1 MAEWTIYDKNGE
13 ERTVAQG
20 VNTVSAKHYVQ
31 PDLEYSGTWMGD
43 CFVTLNLRSAYPI
56 NFQIGDYVVY
66 RGEKFVMNYDPS
78 VVKKARRGT
87 YGEGFTYDNVKFNA
101 LSYELTDMR
110 MLDYVLYDNS
120 VHYSSLPK
128 FSFFCSDVDDLA
140 DRLQVNANRYCD
152 DNNITG
158 SDRWIF
164 ITPSA
169 LRTQQRA
176 EASHFPTADADTI
189 YNFYFPTLSGD
200 YERVN
205 QNVSIDNM
213 TVWNACKY
221 IKDTF
226 GLNFIVRGRYVVIG
240 AEGIPTEHFFRYGKG
255 NGLYEIERHAD
266 EDQAVITK
274 LYAYGSDKN
283 LPTRYYAN
291 LNVTCGGTVTTV
303 VKGSLTYN
311 KLDIPYSASFFKTK
325 TEVNDVEC
333 YAVRLTYNGH
343 TYDAYV
349 GSADVL
355 EGVEPNTTNCSIVFT
370 DGQNIPFGATNTVTF
385 VGGINK
391 DAWPVDHR
399 TQPSGYALP
408 DNMAVGN
415 LMLPGFPTNSLKAW
429 VLSNGGV
436 QNSDGTVTWRGHT
449 AYFSEDQYQ
458 PYILSRNADVLGIR
472 ESTKFFDGSDGD
484 DEIYPTIEGI
494 TDADTIWSAET
505 IADNGIFGEGAEVP
519 NFTITLPDFG
529 SGFDLKELLQSDT
542 AIEMKNGYCGGRKFT
557 VKSVKKEDGRWVCTC
572 EREHDTALD
581 LWFPY
586 SYGMSIGNASAFAEE
601 PYQVKA
607 GDKYVLTGI
616 EMTDTYVEA
625 NAAVLLEAALA
636 FLDKNDYVRYTYV
649 PKIDELFMARQH
661 DGWSRGETSTYG
673 QRSYY
678 LTLKEG
684 DTLLFEDND
693 LLINGAVYIDTL
705 RIKEYG
711 NGQIPTYEVTLRNDK
726 QVGTVERM
734 QEQINILNNTVVN
747 GTGGGGGG
755 VNVSLVRQLIQ
766 TYGAQS
772 FLSKLVDDIAN
783 GLITFLK
790 GARFGRF
797 VTGQLAG
804 TGAQIDSR
812 GKIEAQAL
820 TLREYLEVPE
830 LRFNRAEIIA
840 GNTTQT
846 PCGGI
851 IDTVTVIT
859 EGDAETA
866 GTGSA
871 TLKLEDGEIGK
882 IAVGDL
888 CMGYWHDMSGG
899 NSETDSDDRHG
910 RMAFSGFKTVYF
922 RITSIPDN
930 DPSGK
935 SNLDKHYFVYTLRP
949 QGDDSAFAGGNGIHP
964 FPMMHFAGRGNSDN
978 EKPERQGFT
987 IHTPN
992 YTARLSGVNTWEFT
1006 NTNYTYVN
1014 GDLSGFGG
1022 LIGRPELSG
1031 FGTIDMNLYMK
1042 GHIIQVDN
1050 TPDELSVSQS
1060 MMGLLNKFD
1069 TQIVTFKV
1077 MDGYRQ
1083 DHTSLYNYRVSR
1095 SSGNPTADAMWT
1107 SSHGNVGSS
1116 WTMSYADLGDADL
1129 CEFTVEATA
1138 TDMQMLSAT
1147 FLARKNNNLRYF
1159 LTLNTDLIHIDMNGE
1174 VIGNGNEPTMTT
1186 GNDEGGESYLQLNGN
1201 YLTTGNSD
1209 NVYKIIARAWRVGA
1223 SNTVIAESID
1233 GLTIRAT
1240 KYTGS
1245 VSESGGTSDSGRL
1258 DLDVDFSCDK
1268 YIIELIDKNAVGV
1281 VYDVKTVL
1289 IVRDGSASVVADF
1302 DDEMG
1307 AGAATSDGTMLAGI
1321 PYTSVAHL
1329 YRGSAVQDL
1338 TNVELVNVNGVE
1350 ITNPMPS
1357 GWGYEETTEE
1367 GVTTKLF
1374 TYQENGVKIMQL
1386 SLAYSVGGQDA
1397 TFTLIS
1403 LHKTA
1408 RDNNRFGV
1416 RLTAGSEANT
1426 AYFYFNKFKAGSDG
1440 HVTLYQL
1447 APDTTAIKI
1456 NKNGQYSTSTVTVGV
1471 LKIDVD
1477 ETGQTETS
1485 LSYSDFGALGLSVY
1499 HKVDGQPSGWSDYE
1513 GSINVG
1519 RATTNVELKLEQ
1531 TKDGGTIE
1539 WDTET
1544 IPVVR
1549 DGLDS
1554 SYIMKFSNVYIQG
1567 DIDPDDERWH
1577 DGFQDGDR
1585 WAIMSSNGGDSWN
1598 GPYPIIGEE
1607 GKPGDYTEFSFGISS
1622 YSITANATTS
1632 PSDIGGNDN
1641 PWHDGVIN
1649 VTTDKPYL
1657 WMRTGKFVW
1666 NAALQRHTQ
1675 QGDYTYARVKGLD
1688 APDRYELEVSDTTFQ
1703 IGQDDTTTPSE
1714 IYVSGVVVKA
1724 DGTRTYLVNNDW
1736 RNTQTAKNPV
1746 TTTITVTLSDDTTNS
1761 YTYTQIPTDA
1771 LDSGRVKI
1779 NALLSTEN
1787 IDITDVKSIS
1797 MKCDFKKNNTTVG
1810 SVTTTFNVVRNGRDG
1825 AIVVQAD
1832 LDDEMISIPVKSDGS
1847 GAVWPNCGW
1856 TTRARLYRGT
1866 EMVSID
1872 EAYTDTPYDGIQ
1884 GITFNI
1890 SNSHASGP
1898 CVIVTISGFTSND
1911 TQNRKVPIHL
1921 VSYTYGTASCTAYVN
1936 KIPAGV
1942 GGDGKDAVLYQLA
1955 LSSNA
1960 IHTDANGNIT
1970 SSTIITGQVFK
1981 YKGED
1986 QPTKVTDGSVWV
1998 IVKGSDG
2005 ADKLSRAVT
2014 GDISISLGTKCTL
2027 SNFTVSIYPL
2037 KNGSADTTV
2046 LLDQET
2052 IPVLK
2057 DGAKGDV
2064 GDSIALEYSPNGTSN
2079 WNSTFRAGTDLYA
2092 REYKLDA
2099 NGNRISGSEGAA
2111 FRIVG
2116 EQGIQGPDG
2125 KPGDYTDY
2133 SFGRSAQ
2140 STTTDSST
2148 APVIDGSW
2156 SDGVPVPSTAYPYIW
2171 MRKRLMTWDATRS
2184 QYVEVANTA
2193 RYIRVTGE
2201 KGDKGEDG
2209 KDAAAYEFVRFSDDA
2224 ALVDGVW
2231 TGTFTAADATQV
2243 TSKETVQGDTKNL
2256 IPYSEFEAWNNNDN
2270 VPLGWMR
2277 NKDSSLVIS
2286 KIVDEDGVAWAHYEI
2301 SDGTSGVA
2309 GLSQNPNDTGN
2320 KVAEGNY
2327 VPIARNQTYTFTV
2340 RYKGT
2345 GQVYLGVQYYRYNSG
2360 SSPSWTFLEGAN
2372 QQWSPFLT
2380 EYADGKEHQL
2390 TMTFQCTL
2398 SGVTH
2403 ARLFLAR
2410 FSGNTD
2416 GGKYNFAQPMVLKGD
2431 QSSALPS
2438 YLPTPSED
2446 LLGTTKGLWKGTLHW
2461 SHPYASSDF
2470 AQYEWTKVRDAEPRM
2485 TNWEDVTAIQ
2495 QPNYNSGDTAYER
2508 DHFLCGSYGERYYDM
2523 AYDGTDYWMCKKSYA
2538 YDFYVEVEND
2548 GVTERR
2554 YVTPSNTELWT
2565 IYWERAS
2572 QFNFLMAKTLF
2583 ASRAYINQL
2592 GVDNLHTT
2600 STGAA
2605 TIDIQ
2610 KGVINIVGKTT
2621 RMYIGI
2627 DEYDEIVLQ
2636 YYRNGEMLVDLGL
2649 DGIRQRTQSIEDS
2662 WMEIP
2667 MVFMFATENEPIS
2680 NTWKA
2685 HTPPPTVYYKFA
2697 EGYVTQEGVSGRIY
2711 SIGRD
2716 NGSDKTVPSEYDG
2729 CVFTT
2734 NGQSG
2739 HVPTGSLI
2747 NGWFRD
2753 FAVEGT
2759 ATESI
2764 EIIGHDALG
2773 ENIYTIDADFYD
2785 NGEIKRSI
2793 SLYFKIGT
2801 WNGQTD
2807 RMILCDLS
2815 GNSLDASRYPY
2826 IFSYYD
2832 EISNL

>member
-20 VNTVSAKHYVQ
+20 VSTVSAKHYVQ

-189 YNFYFPTLSGD
+189 YNFYFPTLPGD
-200 YERVN
+200 YEKVN

-303 VKGSLTYN
+303 AKGGLTYN

-333 YAVRLTYNGH
+333 YAVRLTYNGT

-355 EGVEPNTTNCSIVFT
+355 EGVEPDTTNCSIVFT

-399 TQPSGYALP
+399 TQQSGYALP
-408 DNMAVGN
+408 NNMAVGN

-484 DEIYPTIEGI
+484 DEIYPTIEGM
-494 TDADTIWSAET
+494 TGADSIVSAET

-542 AIEMKNGYCGGRKFT
+542 AIEMKNGFCGGRKFT
-557 VKSVKKEDGRWVCTC
+557 VKSVTRNADRTWACKC

-586 SYGMSIGNASAFAEE
+586 SYGMSIGNASAIADE
-601 PYQVKA
+601 PYQVQA

-747 GTGGGGGG
+747 GTGGGGG

-888 CMGYWHDMSGG
+888 CMGYWHDMSGD

-922 RITSIPDN
+922 RITSIPDY

-935 SNLDKHYFVYTLRP
+935 SNLDKHYFEYTLRP

-1006 NTNYTYVN
+1006 NANYTYVN
-1014 GDLSGFGG
+1014 GDLNGFGG
-1022 LIGRPELSG
+1022 LIGNPVLSG

-1095 SSGNPTADAMWT
+1095 SSGNPTADAMWA

-1138 TDMQMLSAT
+1138 TDMPMLSAT

-1159 LTLNTDLIHIDMNGE
+1159 LTLNTDLIHIDMNGD
-1174 VIGNGNEPTMTT
+1174 VIGNGDEPTMTT
-1186 GNDEGGESYLQLNGN
+1186 GNDDGGESYLQLNGN

-1374 TYQENGVKIMQL
+1374 TYQENGVVIMQL
-1386 SLAYSVGGQDA
+1386 SLAYAVGGQDA
-1397 TFTLIS
+1397 TLKLIS
-1403 LHKTA
+1403 LHKNA

-1440 HVTLYQL
+1440 HVTLFQL

-1485 LSYSDFGALGLSVY
+1485 LSYYDFGALGLSVY

-1513 GSINVG
+1513 GSISVG
-1519 RATTNVELKLEQ
+1519 SATTSVELKLEQ
-1531 TKDGGTIE
+1531 TKDGETIE

-1544 IPVVR
+1544 IPVVK

-1554 SYIMKFSNVYIQG
+1554 SYIMKFAESNYEPTAENIRDYYYDNFAEG
-1567 DIDPDDERWH
+1567 RN
-1577 DGFQDGDR
+1577 
-1585 WAIMSSNGGDSWN
+1585 WAIMSSDGGEHWN

-1607 GKPGDYTEFSFGISS
+1607 GAPGGYTEFSFGISNV
-1622 YSITANATTS
+1622 SITNSATTP
-1632 PSDIGGNDN
+1632 PSDIGVND
-1641 PWHDGVIN
+1641 WHDGIIS
-1649 VTTDKPYL
+1649 VTESKPYL
-1657 WMRTGKFVW
+1657 WMRQGTFTWNGSTFVIDS
-1666 NAALQRHTQ
+1666 N
-1675 QGDYTYARVKGLD
+1675 GYTYARVKGLD

-1703 IGQDDTTTPSE
+1703 IGQDDTTYTPSE
-1714 IYVSGVVVKA
+1714 IYVRGVVVKA

-1746 TTTITVTLSDDTTNS
+1746 TTTITVTLSDDTTAS
-1761 YTYTQIPTDA
+1761 YTYNDDELIPTSA
-1771 LDSGRVKI
+1771 LNSGRVKI

-1787 IDITDVKSIS
+1787 IDIADVKSIS

-1810 SVTTTFNVVRNGRDG
+1810 SVATTFNVVRNGRDG

-1847 GAVWPNCGW
+1847 AESFTW
-1856 TTRARLYRGT
+1856 TTYARLYKGT
-1866 EMVSID
+1866 EPLPLRSAEASDYVGKVEGVS
-1872 EAYTDTPYDGIQ
+1872 TR
-1884 GITFNI
+1884 
-1890 SNSHASGP
+1890 
-1898 CVIVTISGFTSND
+1898 CISGND
-1911 TQNRKVPIHL
+1911 PRAQITITNFDNKNTDNIKIPITL
-1921 VSYTYGTASCTAYVN
+1921 TATTGEIGTCIAYIN
-1936 KIPAGV
+1936 KIPSGE
-1942 GGDGKDAVLYQLA
+1942 GSDAVYYNLV
-1955 LSSNA
+1955 LSENA
-1960 IHTDANGNIT
+1960 VHTTAQNAVT
-1970 SSTIITGQVFK
+1970 SSQTITINAYKHVGDETPVLASDNTIIQV
-1981 YKGED
+1981 Y
-1986 QPTKVTDGSVWV
+1986 GSNNAQTH
-1998 IVKGSDG
+1998 IGSSTSG
-2005 ADKLSRAVT
+2005 AYTLNVASPN
-2014 GDISISLGTKCTL
+2014 TL
-2027 SNFTVSIYPL
+2027 SNYKVYLNLYDP
-2037 KNGSADTTV
+2037 NGGTIGL

-2052 IPVLK
+2052 IPVLR
-2057 DGAKGDV
+2057 DGEKGDD

-2099 NGNRISGSEGAA
+2099 NGNRITGSEGAA

-2140 STTTDSST
+2140 STTADSST
-2148 APVIDGSW
+2148 APEIDGSW
-2156 SDGVPVPSTAYPYIW
+2156 NDGVPVPSTAYPYIW
-2171 MRKRLMTWDATRS
+2171 MRKRLMTWNATRS

-2224 ALVDGVW
+2224 TLVDGVW
-2231 TGTFTAADATQV
+2231 TGTFTAAVASKV
-2243 TSKETVQGDTKNL
+2243 TEKETAQGDTKNL
-2256 IPYSEFEAWNNNDN
+2256 ILYSEFGLWDYVNGKPVGWSKNNG
-2270 VPLGWMR
+2270 VETFSRG
-2277 NKDSSLVIS
+2277 
-2286 KIVDEDGVAWAHYEI
+2286 EDGWVSFDTPGGQHFNGLALSVEPDENGPKYLVPYTYDSNRTRTI
-2301 SDGTSGVA
+2301 SVKYYGS
-2309 GLSQNPNDTGN
+2309 
-2320 KVAEGNY
+2320 
-2327 VPIARNQTYTFTV
+2327 
-2340 RYKGT
+2340 
-2345 GQVYLGVQYYRYNSG
+2345 GQVMIGVHYLRWDGSNKTLTQTANYQEWQYYG
-2360 SSPSWTFLEGAN
+2360 EEIT
-2372 QQWSPFLT
+2372 
-2380 EYADGKEHQL
+2380 DGKEHLL
-2390 TMTFQCTL
+2390 TFTFDIREPNA
-2398 SGVTH
+2398 TH
-2403 ARLFLAR
+2403 LRLFFVHR
-2410 FSGNTD
+2410 TRTGEETKTYSYHFS
-2416 GGKYNFAQPMVLKGD
+2416 QPKIEVG
-2431 QSSALPS
+2431 STATAYLPS
-2438 YLPTPSED
+2438 PRED
-2446 LLGTTKGLWKGTLHW
+2446 LLGTTQGLWKGTLRW

-2470 AQYEWTKVRDAEPRM
+2470 SLYEWTKVRDAEPRM
-2485 TNWEDVTAIQ
+2485 GTWGEGNCTHVVRTDLPEEDK
-2495 QPNYNSGDTAYER
+2495 YFY
-2508 DHFLCGSYGERYYDM
+2508 CGAYGEPYYDI
-2523 AYDGTDYWMCKKSYA
+2523 AYYKENDVYWMCKKTYRR
-2538 YDFYVEVEND
+2538 DLKINVVEDGETVQKSITPADEN
-2548 GVTERR
+2548 
-2554 YVTPSNTELWT
+2554 LWT
-2565 IYWERAS
+2565 MYWERAS
-2572 QFNFLMAKTLF
+2572 QFNFLMAKTLYAIDAF
-2583 ASRAYINQL
+2583 IENLVVSKLATLSSDGSAYLTIENGMIVIESL
-2592 GVDNLHTT
+2592 GDGDKT
-2600 STGAA
+2600 SIKFGVNGANEA
-2605 TIDIQ
+2605 
-2610 KGVINIVGKTT
+2610 
-2621 RMYIGI
+2621 
-2627 DEYDEIVLQ
+2627 VLQ
-2636 YYRNGEMLVDLGL
+2636 YFQNGVMLYDLGPNGITDNIEQVDDSYTAYVYISMGSSLDNVSQIKLNTTGIAHATYYQFSEGYKRNGNVIEYNVSKNSTPSQYDGKVFTGKGYTSSTIPDGWYRKAHDNDSDYFMVMTTTGNNVYYCQMFYYEGGKLMITRDYCFTKSNGY
-2649 DGIRQRTQSIEDS
+2649 GIR
-2662 WMEIP
+2662 
-2667 MVFMFATENEPIS
+2667 
-2680 NTWKA
+2680 
-2685 HTPPPTVYYKFA
+2685 
-2697 EGYVTQEGVSGRIY
+2697 
-2711 SIGRD
+2711 
-2716 NGSDKTVPSEYDG
+2716 
-2729 CVFTT
+2729 C
-2734 NGQSG
+2734 
-2739 HVPTGSLI
+2739 
-2747 NGWFRD
+2747 
-2753 FAVEGT
+2753 
-2759 ATESI
+2759 
-2764 EIIGHDALG
+2764 
-2773 ENIYTIDADFYD
+2773 
-2785 NGEIKRSI
+2785 
-2793 SLYFKIGT
+2793 
-2801 WNGQTD
+2801 D
-2807 RMILCDLS
+2807 RS
-2815 GNSLDASRYPY
+2815 GNP
-2826 IFSYYD
+2826 I
-2832 EISNL
+2832 

>member
-1 MAEWTIYDKNGE
+1 MAEWTIYDKNGD

-152 DNNITG
+152 DNNITE

-164 ITPSA
+164 ITPNWE
-169 LRTQQRA
+169 RTRQRA
-176 EASHFPTADADTI
+176 VASNFPTGSATSDSQTADSI
-189 YNFYFPTLSGD
+189 YGYYFPTLSGD
-200 YERVN
+200 YEKVN

-240 AEGIPTEHFFRYGKG
+240 AEGLPTEHFFRYGKG

-303 VKGSLTYN
+303 AKGGLTYN

-333 YAVRLTYNGH
+333 YAVRLTYNGN

-484 DEIYPTIEGI
+484 DEIYPTIEGV
-494 TDADTIWSAET
+494 TDADTIVSAET

-519 NFTITLPDFG
+519 NFTITLPDLG

-586 SYGMSIGNASAFAEE
+586 SYGMSIGNASAFADE
-601 PYQVKA
+601 PYQVNA

-693 LLINGAVYIDTL
+693 LLISGAVYIDTL

-711 NGQIPTYEVTLRNDK
+711 NGLIPTYEVTLRNDK

-734 QEQINILNNTVVN
+734 QEQINILNNTVAN
-747 GTGGGGGG
+747 GTGGSGG

-804 TGAQIDSR
+804 TGAQIDAQ
-812 GKIEAQAL
+812 GKMEAQAL

-851 IDTVTVIT
+851 IDTVTPSATVT
-859 EGDAETA
+859 GE
-866 GTGSA
+866 GSA
-871 TLKLEDGEIGK
+871 TLKLEEGEIGK

-899 NSETDSDDRHG
+899 NASTDSDDKQG

-922 RITSIPDN
+922 RITNIPRTYITDDGVSHDN
-930 DPSGK
+930 SG
-935 SNLDKHYFVYTLRP
+935 KHYFEYVLRP
-949 QGDDSAFAGGNGIHP
+949 ECSAEDQAILDSDDPALESQKKSILANFGGNGIHP
-964 FPMMHFAGRGNSDN
+964 FPMMHFAGRGNSSD
-978 EKPERQGFT
+978 PTRQGFT
-987 IHTPN
+987 IHTPT
-992 YTARLSGVNTWEFT
+992 YTARLSGVSTWLFDT
-1006 NTNYTYVN
+1006 SNYTYVN
-1014 GDLSGFGG
+1014 GDLNGFGT
-1022 LIGRPELSG
+1022 LIDRPSLTG
-1031 FGTIDMNLYMK
+1031 YGTIDMNLYMK
-1042 GHIIQVDN
+1042 GTIVQVDN
-1050 TPDELSVSQS
+1050 TPDYITVSQS
-1060 MMGLLNKFD
+1060 LMGMLNRLES
-1069 TQIVTFKV
+1069 QQVTFTV

-1083 DHTSLYNYRVSR
+1083 VHTSGYDFAVMRD
-1095 SSGNPTADAMWT
+1095 SGDVTADEEWDAQHT
-1107 SSHGNVGSS
+1107 TVSNP
-1116 WTMSYADLGDADL
+1116 WTMSYSDLAADR
-1129 CEFTVEATA
+1129 CVFTVIARNK
-1138 TDMQMLSAT
+1138 TDHSMLQEQ
-1147 FLARKNNNLRYF
+1147 FVARKNHNLRYY
-1159 LTLNTDLIHIDMNGE
+1159 LTLNTDLIHVDMNGDLADYGTE
-1174 VIGNGNEPTMTT
+1174 LEMTR
-1186 GNDEGGESYLQLNGN
+1186 GDYEEDENNN
-1201 YLTTGNSD
+1201 YLTLTDLYLTTNQNS
-1209 NVYKIIARAWRVGA
+1209 NGHIIARAWRQGGSTTSRA
-1223 SNTVIAESID
+1223 DSTD
-1233 GLTIRAT
+1233 GLLIRT
-1240 KYTGS
+1240 TVYTGTYI
-1245 VSESGGTSDSGRL
+1245 ETGATSTTGIIDITA
-1258 DLDVDFSCDK
+1258 DLSCDK
-1268 YIIELIDKNAVGV
+1268 YILELVDASQPEL
-1281 VYDVKTVL
+1281 VYDTKTVV
-1289 IVRDGSASVVADF
+1289 IVRDGSASVIADF

-1307 AGAATSDGTMLAGI
+1307 AGAAASDGTMLAGI
-1321 PYTSVAHL
+1321 PYESVAHL
-1329 YRGSAVQDL
+1329 YRGSSIETL
-1338 TNVELVNVNGVE
+1338 TNAEMVDANGVTIQTGGAE
-1350 ITNPMPS
+1350 TQTYVWTVATSSTTDP
-1357 GWGYEETTEE
+1357 TTEV
-1367 GVTTKLF
+1367 VTTTK
-1374 TYQENGVKIMQL
+1374 TYTCTRTADSAVLIVVSLVYSSGSTDCRLTL
-1386 SLAYSVGGQDA
+1386 S
-1397 TFTLIS
+1397 T
-1403 LHKTA
+1403 LHKDA
-1408 RDNNRFGV
+1408 PDNNKFGI
-1416 RLTAGSEANT
+1416 RLTSGSEANV
-1426 AYFYFNKFKAGSDG
+1426 AYFYFNKYKAGSDG

-1477 ETGQTETS
+1477 ETGQTETN
-1485 LSYSDFGALGLSVY
+1485 LAYADYNAAGLSVKY
-1499 HKVDGQPSGWSDYE
+1499 KVDGAASWSNYTQPF
-1513 GSINVG
+1513 NVG
-1519 RATTNVELKLEQ
+1519 TATQKVELQL
-1531 TKDGGTIE
+1531 TGNNNIL

-1544 IPVVR
+1544 IPVIR
-1549 DGLDS
+1549 DGQDS
-1554 SYIMKFSNVYIQG
+1554 NYVMKFASVKIEDN
-1567 DIDPDDERWH
+1567 PDDERWH
-1577 DGFQDGDR
+1577 SDFRNGDT
-1585 WAIMSSNGGDSWN
+1585 WAIMSSDGGEHWN
-1598 GPYPIIGEE
+1598 GPYPIVGEE

-1622 YSITANATTS
+1622 YSITANATES
-1632 PSDIGGNDN
+1632 PSDIGGNNN

-1666 NAALQRHTQ
+1666 NASLNNGAGGHELD
-1675 QGDYTYARVKGLD
+1675 GDYTYARVKGVD
-1688 APDRYELEVSDTTFQ
+1688 APDRYELEVSDKAWQIAQDGTTV
-1703 IGQDDTTTPSE
+1703 TPTE
-1714 IYVSGVVVKA
+1714 IYIKAARVKA
-1724 DGTRTYLVNNDW
+1724 DGTRTYLTKAEW
-1736 RNTQTAKNPV
+1736 PYGSNTNMVV
-1746 TTTITVTLSDDTTNS
+1746 TLTVTLYNGTVETSVFDGSTSEKRFIDAEFSDNALMLKTVLTNKGNS
-1761 YTYTQIPTDA
+1761 YI
-1771 LDSGRVKI
+1771 
-1779 NALLSTEN
+1779 
-1787 IDITDVKSIS
+1787 ITNLKSVAV
-1797 MKCDFKKNNTTVG
+1797 KCDFKKDG
-1810 SVTTTFNVVRNGRDG
+1810 SVLSSVTETFSVLRSGRDG
-1825 AIVVQAD
+1825 AIAVIAD
-1832 LDDEMISIPVKSDGS
+1832 LDDEMISIPVQSDGS
-1847 GAVWPNCGW
+1847 GAVWPNGGW

-1872 EAYTDTPYDGIQ
+1872 NAYTDTPYDGIQ

-1898 CVIVTISGFTSND
+1898 CVIVTISGFTSDD

-1921 VSYTYGTASCTAYVN
+1921 VSNTYGTASCTAYVN

-1998 IVKGSDG
+1998 IIKGSDG

-2027 SNFTVSIYPL
+2027 SYFTVSIYPL

-2148 APVIDGSW
+2148 APEIDGSW

-2184 QYVEVANTA
+2184 QYVEVANTT

-2209 KDAAAYEFVRFSDDA
+2209 KDAAAYDFIRFSENA
-2224 ALVDGVW
+2224 TLVDGVW
-2231 TGTFTAADATQV
+2231 TGTFTDADASQV
-2243 TSKETVQGDTKNL
+2243 SAAETAQGDNRNL
-2256 IPYSEFEAWNNNDN
+2256 LDVTTFSPTNNDGYN
-2270 VPLGWMR
+2270 TPYGWKNNRTVASDMVTVSYTR
-2277 NKDSSLVIS
+2277 DANKHYWATWQSVGGNHYRGLAIDTGHYAAISYNTDYTFSIQFKGRGQVLIGIDYFRYYQGSDTYSLLSTKWSGYGSS
-2286 KIVDEDGVAWAHYEI
+2286 W
-2301 SDGTSGVA
+2301 SDGNEHTLTLSFKCTDSNVTHCGVRLIHNY
-2309 GLSQNPNDTGN
+2309 GTGDPSESVTYSFSQPML
-2320 KVAEGNY
+2320 V
-2327 VPIARNQTYTFTV
+2327 
-2340 RYKGT
+2340 KGT
-2345 GQVYLGVQYYRYNSG
+2345 EAATYRV
-2360 SSPSWTFLEGAN
+2360 SPAE
-2372 QQWSPFLT
+2372 
-2380 EYADGKEHQL
+2380 E
-2390 TMTFQCTL
+2390 
-2398 SGVTH
+2398 
-2403 ARLFLAR
+2403 
-2410 FSGNTD
+2410 
-2416 GGKYNFAQPMVLKGD
+2416 LKG
-2431 QSSALPS
+2431 
-2438 YLPTPSED
+2438 
-2446 LLGTTKGLWKGTLHW
+2446 TTHGLWRGTLRW
-2461 SHPYASSDF
+2461 SEPYASTDF
-2470 AQYEWTKVRDAEPRM
+2470 KDYEWTKVRDAEPRM
-2485 TNWEDVTAIQ
+2485 GTWGEGNCTHVVRTDLPEEDK
-2495 QPNYNSGDTAYER
+2495 YFY
-2508 DHFLCGSYGERYYDM
+2508 CGAYGEPYYDI
-2523 AYDGTDYWMCKKSYA
+2523 AYYKENDVYWTCKKTYRR
-2538 YDFYVEVEND
+2538 DLKINVVEDGETVQKSITPADEN
-2548 GVTERR
+2548 
-2554 YVTPSNTELWT
+2554 LWT
-2565 IYWERAS
+2565 MYWERAS
-2572 QFNFLMAKTLF
+2572 QFNFLMAKTLYAIDAF
-2583 ASRAYINQL
+2583 IENLVVSKLATLSSDGSAYLTIENGMIVIESL
-2592 GVDNLHTT
+2592 GDGDKT
-2600 STGAA
+2600 SIKFGVNGANEA
-2605 TIDIQ
+2605 
-2610 KGVINIVGKTT
+2610 
-2621 RMYIGI
+2621 
-2627 DEYDEIVLQ
+2627 VLQ
-2636 YYRNGEMLVDLGL
+2636 YFQNGVMLYDLGPNGITDNIEQVDDSYTAYVYISMGSSLDNVSQIKLNTTGIAHATYYQFSEGYKRNGNVIEYNVSKNSTPSQYDGKVFTGKGYTSSTIPDGWYRNAHDNDSDYFMVMTTTGNKVYYCQMFYYEGGKLMITRDYCFTKSNGY
-2649 DGIRQRTQSIEDS
+2649 GIR
-2662 WMEIP
+2662 
-2667 MVFMFATENEPIS
+2667 
-2680 NTWKA
+2680 
-2685 HTPPPTVYYKFA
+2685 
-2697 EGYVTQEGVSGRIY
+2697 
-2711 SIGRD
+2711 
-2716 NGSDKTVPSEYDG
+2716 
-2729 CVFTT
+2729 C
-2734 NGQSG
+2734 
-2739 HVPTGSLI
+2739 
-2747 NGWFRD
+2747 
-2753 FAVEGT
+2753 
-2759 ATESI
+2759 
-2764 EIIGHDALG
+2764 
-2773 ENIYTIDADFYD
+2773 
-2785 NGEIKRSI
+2785 
-2793 SLYFKIGT
+2793 
-2801 WNGQTD
+2801 D
-2807 RMILCDLS
+2807 RS
-2815 GNSLDASRYPY
+2815 GNP
-2826 IFSYYD
+2826 I
-2832 EISNL
+2832 